1 MKQVLVI
8 LRGAPS
14 SGKSTLAKNLR
25 DYNKR
30 IVWLKVDNFKPFFSD
45 NTNIIVDDV
54 NKTAINSLSYL
65 LDQGFSV
72 IMEGI
77 FQNPQYIQN
86 AIDIAKQKNI
96 PSFAYQLGCSLRT
109 LQERDKTREGVKEG
123 CRKLL
128 GDEVIK
134 RLYEVIE
141 NNPFKNIV
149 KLNTEQKSFDECL
162 IIIKRNFDYGLQ
174 NKN

>member
-1 MKQVLVI
+1 MKQILII
-8 LRGAPS
+8 LRGAPA
-14 SGKSTLAKNLR
+14 SGKSTIAKKLR
-25 DYNKR
+25 DYDKR

-45 NTNIIVDDV
+45 NTDIIVDDV

-141 NNPFKNIV
+141 NNPFKDIV
-149 KLNTEQKSFDECL
+149 KLDTEKALIDECISL
-162 IIIKRNFDYGLQ
+162 IQKNFG
-174 NKN
+174 